1 MTLDLTTIVLVVLGI
16 WFFGSTIKRMLNGAT
31 DMASKEFLE
40 LQADQTVRIMNQAI
54 KRTAEVEKMKDKPF
68 LTAEEILANYSKATE
83 RSGDDK

>member
-1 MTLDLTTIVLVVLGI
+1 MTLDLTTIILVLLAA
-16 WFFGSTIKRMLNGAT
+16 WFFGSMIKRMLNGAA

-40 LQADQTVRIMNQAI
+40 LQADQTVRITAQAI
-54 KRTAEVEKMKDKPF
+54 KRTAELEKMKDKPF

>member
-1 MTLDLTTIVLVVLGI
+1 MTFDITTIVLVVIAI
-16 WFFGSTIKRMLNGAT
+16 WFFGSTVKRMMQGAS

-54 KRTAEVEKMKDKPF
+54 KRTAELDKMKDKPF
-68 LTAEEILANYSKATE
+68 LTAEEILNNYSKATE

>member
-1 MTLDLTTIVLVVLGI
+1 MTLDLTTIVLVILAI
-16 WFFGSTIKRMLNGAT
+16 WFFGSAIKRMLNGAT

-54 KRTAEVEKMKDKPF
+54 KRTSEVEKMKDKPF

>member
-16 WFFGSTIKRMLNGAT
+16 WFFGSLIKRMLNGAT

-68 LTAEEILANYSKATE
+68 LTAEEIIANYSKATE
-83 RSGDDK
+83 RSSDK

>member
-1 MTLDLTTIVLVVLGI
+1 MTLDLTTIVLVVLAI
-16 WFFGSTIKRMLNGAT
+16 WFFGSTVKRMMQGAS

-54 KRTAEVEKMKDKPF
+54 KRTNELDKMKGKAF

-83 RSGDDK
+83 RSAE

>member
-1 MTLDLTTIVLVVLGI
+1 MTLDLTTIVLVVLAI
-16 WFFGSTIKRMLNGAT
+16 WFFGSTVKRMMQGAS

-54 KRTAEVEKMKDKPF
+54 KRTNEIDKMKGKAF

-83 RSGDDK
+83 RSAE

>member
-1 MTLDLTTIVLVVLGI
+1 MTLDLTTIILVVLGI
-16 WFFGSTIKRMLNGAT
+16 WFFGSTVKRMMQGAS

-54 KRTAEVEKMKDKPF
+54 KRTNEVEKMKGKAF

-83 RSGDDK
+83 RSAE

>member
-1 MTLDLTTIVLVVLGI
+1 MSLDLTTIVLVVLGI

>member
-1 MTLDLTTIVLVVLGI
+1 MTLDITTIILVMLAA
-16 WFFGSTIKRMLNGAT
+16 WFFGSMIKRMLNGAA

-54 KRTAEVEKMKDKPF
+54 KRTSELEKMKDKPF

-83 RSGDDK
+83 RSSAE

>member
-16 WFFGSTIKRMLNGAT
+16 WFFGSTVKRMMQGAS

-40 LQADQTVRIMNQAI
+40 LQADQTVRITSQAI
-54 KRTAEVEKMKDKPF
+54 KRTAELAKMKDKPF
-68 LTAEEILANYSKATE
+68 LTAEEILNNYSKATE

>member
-1 MTLDLTTIVLVVLGI
+1 MTLDLTTIVLVTLGI
-16 WFFGSTIKRMLNGAT
+16 WFFGSTVKRMMQGAS

-83 RSGDDK
+83 RSSEDK

>member
-1 MTLDLTTIVLVVLGI
+1 MTLDLTTIILVLLAA
-16 WFFGSTIKRMLNGAT
+16 WFFGSMIKRMLNGAA
-31 DMASKEFLE
+31 DMAGKEFLE

-54 KRTAEVEKMKDKPF
+54 KRTAELEKMKDKPF

>member
-1 MTLDLTTIVLVVLGI
+1 MTLDLTTIILVVLGI
-16 WFFGSTIKRMLNGAT
+16 WFFGSTVKRMMQGAS
-31 DMASKEFLE
+31 DMAGKEFLE

-54 KRTAEVEKMKDKPF
+54 KRTAELDKMKGKNF

>member
-1 MTLDLTTIVLVVLGI
+1 MTLDLTTVVLVILGI
-16 WFFGSTIKRMLNGAT
+16 WFFGSAIKRMLNGAT

-68 LTAEEILANYSKATE
+68 LTAEEIIANYSKATE
-83 RSGDDK
+83 RSSKD

>member
-1 MTLDLTTIVLVVLGI
+1 MTLDLTTIVLVILGI
-16 WFFGSTIKRMLNGAT
+16 WFFGSAIKRMLNGAT

-83 RSGDDK
+83 RSSKD

>member
-1 MTLDLTTIVLVVLGI
+1 MTLDLTTVVLVILGI
-16 WFFGSTIKRMLNGAT
+16 WFFGSAIKRMLNGAT

-83 RSGDDK
+83 RSSKD

>member
-1 MTLDLTTIVLVVLGI
+1 MTLDLTTIILVVLGI
-16 WFFGSTIKRMLNGAT
+16 WFFGSTVKRMMQGAS

-54 KRTAEVEKMKDKPF
+54 KRTAELEKMKGKNF

>member
-1 MTLDLTTIVLVVLGI
+1 MTLDLTTIILVLLAA
-16 WFFGSTIKRMLNGAT
+16 WFFGSMIKRMLNGAA

-83 RSGDDK
+83 RSSKG

>member
-1 MTLDLTTIVLVVLGI
+1 MTLDITTIILVILGI
-16 WFFGSTIKRMLNGAT
+16 WFFGSTVKRMLNGAT

-54 KRTAEVEKMKDKPF
+54 KRTSEVEKMKDKPF

>member
-1 MTLDLTTIVLVVLGI
+1 MTLDLTTIILVLLAA
-16 WFFGSTIKRMLNGAT
+16 WFFGSMIKRMLNGAA

-40 LQADQTVRIMNQAI
+40 LQADQTVRITGQAI
-54 KRTAEVEKMKDKPF
+54 KRTAELDKMKDKPF